1 MEALLNN
8 LIQATGWSIL
18 HSLWQAALVYALLL
32 PSQMRIFRLKAKL
45 KYNLAFAANTIIFIC
60 FIATFLSVFKWP
72 AAQQSVS
79 TMQVI
84 TDTNLLSHSF
94 LSAILVPYA
103 EKIFPFLV
111 LLYGIGLLIQ
121 SVIVFKGYNKIQS
134 LKRAARISIP
144 EEWNLL
150 FEALTKKLNISK
162 HVSFHLSNHVNV
174 PLVIGFFKPVVLFP
188 VALVAQMEM
197 KHIEAILIHE
207 LSHIRRNDYLF
218 NLVRTLIETILFFNP
233 FVWLTGRFIDIER
246 EHACDDLVVDLTN
259 TPLTYAHA
267 LLQLELL
274 ADQSSPVF
282 ALAATGKNQHLYQRI
297 KRITAMKTNY
307 MNSKQKLFAVAL
319 TLTTIISLA
328 WINPARSDQQLKRSK
343 LSKDTAL
350 LSPSVQLPTD
360 TGKKKIKKV
369 YIFKS
374 SETPDSMVIQGSD
387 SLALRHVYINHNMPE
402 PPAVI
407 MPPAPPAPPAL
418 LGIEVDS
425 VLGHELPVTMINF
438 TADIKD
444 LVAASFS
451 ANESKIASIEARIAQ
466 KGKELERI
474 YNSPAEKAKWEKYGA
489 EMKAKYDNPAEK
501 AKWEKMAKEM
511 QAKYNSPEFKAR
523 MKKLQQQAGIQALN
537 AQKMISSP
545 EFKARIKL
553 MSGDNLS
560 RVVFLN
566 ESEEQQKLKKTAEYQ
581 ELKKKF
587 DEDVEKLKA
596 KEQKKDDN

>member
-32 PSQMRIFRLKAKL
+32 PSQMRVFRLKARL
-45 KYNLAFAANTIIFIC
+45 KYNLAFAANTLIFIC
-60 FIATFLSVFKWP
+60 FIATFFSIFKWP
-72 AAQQSVS
+72 VTQQDAQ
-79 TMQVI
+79 TTQVI
-84 TDTNLLSHSF
+84 ANVNPLSHSF
-94 LSAILVPYA
+94 LSAILIPYA
-103 EKIFPFLV
+103 EKLFPFLV
-111 LLYGIGLLIQ
+111 LLYSIGLLIQ
-121 SVIVFKGYNKIQS
+121 SVIVFKGYNKIQD
-134 LKRAARISIP
+134 LKRAARISVP
-144 EEWNLL
+144 EEWSLL
-150 FEALTKKLNISK
+150 FEALAKKLNIKK
-162 HVSFHLSNHVNV
+162 HISFHLSNHVNV

-218 NLVRTLIETILFFNP
+218 NLIRTVIETILFFNP
-233 FVWLTGRFIDIER
+233 FVWLTGKFIDIER

-274 ADQSSPVF
+274 ADKTSPVF

-328 WINPARSDQQLKRSK
+328 WINPAKSDQQLKRSN
-343 LSKDTAL
+343 LSKDNVI
-350 LSPSVQLPTD
+350 LSPSVQLPVD

-369 YIFKS
+369 YIVKS
-374 SETPDSMVIQGSD
+374 SQTSDTMVIQGQD
-387 SLALRHVYINHNMPE
+387 SLPLRHVYINHNMPE

-407 MPPAPPAPPAL
+407 MPPAPPAPPVP
-418 LGIEVDS
+418 LGIEIDS
-425 VLGHELPVTMINF
+425 ASGHELPVTMINF
-438 TADIKD
+438 SADVKD
-444 LVAASFS
+444 MVAASLS
-451 ANESKIASIEARIAQ
+451 GDESKIKLLSARIEE
-466 KGKELERI
+466 KGKALEQKF
-474 YNSPAEKAKWEKYGA
+474 NSDSEKAKWAKYGA
-489 EMKAKYDNPAEK
+489 EMKAKYDNPKER
-501 AKWEKMAKEM
+501 AKWEKMAREM
-511 QAKYNSPEFKAR
+511 QAKFNSPEQKAK
-523 MKKLQQQAGIQALN
+523 MKRLQQQATIQALN
-537 AQKMISSP
+537 AQNMINSP
-545 EFKARIKL
+545 EFKARIKM
-553 MSGDNLS
+553 MSGDHLT
-560 RVVFLN
+560 RVVLLN

-587 DEDVEKLKA
+587 DADVEKLKA
-596 KEQKKDDN
+596 KEQKKDNN

>member
-32 PSQMRIFRLKAKL
+32 PSQMHVFRLKAKL

-60 FIATFLSVFKWP
+60 FIITFISIFKWP
-72 AAQQSVS
+72 AAQQD
-79 TMQVI
+79 TQTIQVI
-84 TDTNLLSHSF
+84 ANVNPLSHSF
-94 LSAILVPYA
+94 LSAILIPYA
-103 EKIFPFLV
+103 ERLFPFLV
-111 LLYGIGLLIQ
+111 LLYSIGLLIQ
-121 SVIVFKGYNKIQS
+121 SVIVFKGYNKIQE
-134 LKRAARISIP
+134 LKSAARVSVP
-144 EEWNLL
+144 EEWNIL
-150 FEALTKKLNISK
+150 FEALTKKLNIKK
-162 HVSFHLSNHVNV
+162 HVSFHLSSHVNV

-218 NLVRTLIETILFFNP
+218 NLIRTVIETILFFNP
-233 FVWLTGRFIDIER
+233 FVWLTGKFIDIER

-274 ADQSSPVF
+274 ADKSSPVF
-282 ALAATGKNQHLYQRI
+282 ALAATGKDQHLYQRI

-328 WINPARSDQQLKRSK
+328 WINPAKSDQQLKRSK
-343 LSKDTAL
+343 LSKDNAI
-350 LSPSVQLPTD
+350 LSSSVQLPID
-360 TGKKKIKKV
+360 TGKKRIKKV
-369 YIFKS
+369 VIFKS
-374 SETPDSMVIQGSD
+374 TGTLDTMVIQGPD
-387 SLALRHVYINHNMPE
+387 SLALRHVYINHNIPE
-402 PPAVI
+402 PAAVI
-407 MPPAPPAPPAL
+407 MPPAPPAPPVPP
-418 LGIEVDS
+418 GIEIDS
-425 VLGHELPVTMINF
+425 VPGHDLSVTMLNF
-438 TADIKD
+438 SADIKD

-451 ANESKIASIEARIAQ
+451 ANESRIASIEARIAQ
-466 KGKELERI
+466 KGKELEQR
-474 YNSPAEKAKWEKYGA
+474 YNSSAEKAKWEKYGA
-489 EMKAKYDNPAEK
+489 EMKAKYDSPKERAR
-501 AKWEKMAKEM
+501 WEKMAKEM
-511 QAKYNSPEFKAR
+511 QAKYNSPEQKAR
-523 MKKLQQQAGIQALN
+523 MKKLQQQASIQALN
-537 AQKMISSP
+537 AQQMINSP

-553 MSGDNLS
+553 MSGDNLT
-560 RVVFLN
+560 RIVLLN
-566 ESEEQQKLKKTAEYQ
+566 ESEDQQKLKKTAEYQ

-596 KEQKKDDN
+596 KEQKKDNN

>member
-32 PSQMRIFRLKAKL
+32 PSQMRVFRLKARL
-45 KYNLAFAANTIIFIC
+45 KYNLAFAANTLIFIC
-60 FIATFLSVFKWP
+60 FIATFFSIFKWP
-72 AAQQSVS
+72 AAQQAPL
-79 TMQVI
+79 TAQVI
-84 TDTNLLSHSF
+84 ANTNPLSHSF
-94 LSAILVPYA
+94 LSAILIPYA

-111 LLYGIGLLIQ
+111 LLYSIGLLIQ
-121 SVIVFKGYNKIQS
+121 SVIVFKGYHQIQE
-134 LKRAARISIP
+134 LKRTARISVP
-144 EEWNLL
+144 EEWTIL
-150 FEALTKKLNISK
+150 FEALTKKLNIKK

-218 NLVRTLIETILFFNP
+218 NLIRTLIETILFFNP
-233 FVWLTGRFIDIER
+233 FVWLTGKFIAIER

-274 ADQSSPVF
+274 ADKTSPVF

-328 WINPARSDQQLKRSK
+328 WINPAKSDQQLKRSK
-343 LSKDTAL
+343 LSKDNAI
-350 LSPSVQLPTD
+350 LSPSVQLPVD
-360 TGKKKIKKV
+360 TGKKKIKEAV
-369 YIFKS
+369 RFKS
-374 SETPDSMVIQGSD
+374 PETPDTLAIQGQD
-387 SLALRHVYINHNMPE
+387 SVALRSVNINPNRSERSM
-402 PPAVI
+402 VI
-407 MPPAPPAPPAL
+407 MPPVPPAPPVPMA
-418 LGIEVDS
+418 IEIDS
-425 VLGHELPVTMINF
+425 VSAPELPVSMINF
-438 TADIKD
+438 TADVKAM
-444 LVAASFS
+444 VEASLS
-451 ANESKIASIEARIAQ
+451 GDESKIAILSARIEE
-466 KGKELERI
+466 KGKALERSF
-474 YNSPAEKAKWEKYGA
+474 NSPAEKAKWEKYGA
-489 EMKAKYDNPAEK
+489 EMKAKYDNPATR
-501 AKWEKMAKEM
+501 AKWEKMAREM
-511 QAKYNSPEFKAR
+511 QARYNSPEQKAKI
-523 MKKLQQQAGIQALN
+523 KKLQQQAAIQALN
-537 AQKMISSP
+537 AQKMINSP
-545 EFKARIKL
+545 EFKAKMKL
-553 MSGDNLS
+553 ISGDHLNRIVL
-560 RVVFLN
+560 LN

-587 DEDVEKLKA
+587 DADVEKLKA